1 MLFYKIIN
9 HFRCELVPNPISD
22 RRSYDVYSTGLQAPI
37 KGAIQDDVVEMGTVP
52 ITKNAPF
59 LELSENDDWRLPLSW
74 EASDSLDREDC
85 IEDAYRLIELYLTVA

>member
-1 MLFYKIIN
+1 MILFIQLGLPALCAN
-9 HFRCELVPNPISD
+9 WGCLDS
-22 RRSYDVYSTGLQAPI
+22 SYRQVA